1 MGKILKRKQKLR
13 ISRGKERAE
22 AVGAKVARKKGM
34 GRRGVGRNVSWV
46 FVVVVVVVVVV
57 VIGGKEICGR
67 GEGGDT
73 YYILC
78 LKGRGA
84 DLCFCVG

>member
-46 FVVVVVVVVVV
+46 FVVVVVVVVV
-57 VIGGKEICGR
+57 IGGKEICGR
-67 GEGGDT
+67 GEGGG
-73 YYILC
+73 YVLYFVFE
-78 LKGRGA
+78 G
-84 DLCFCVG
+84 